1 MLART
6 TKTITK
12 TTAMIEQ
19 AVDKSKRDTA
29 LAVFC
34 DSFDAVRKMAH
45 SESIRRGDPFTK
57 AAIQASP
64 EFFIRNL
71 ADQMI
76 RIMYLAESMQIDVA
90 AEVANRLSTQAE
102 R

>member
-6 TKTITK
+6 TKTITA

-34 DSFDAVRKMAH
+34 DSFNNVRRLAH
-45 SESIRRGDPFTK
+45 ADSIRRDEAFTK
-57 AAIQASP
+57 AAIQPSP
-64 EFFIRNL
+64 EFFTRNL
-71 ADQMI
+71 ADQLI

-90 AEVANRLSTQAE
+90 EAVASRLSQAQK
-102 R
+102 